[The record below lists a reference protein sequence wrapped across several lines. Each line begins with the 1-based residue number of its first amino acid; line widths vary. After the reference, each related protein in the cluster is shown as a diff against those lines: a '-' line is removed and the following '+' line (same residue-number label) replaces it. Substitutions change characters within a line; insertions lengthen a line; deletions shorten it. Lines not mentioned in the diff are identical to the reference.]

1 MQRCKTSIGTL
12 PRLSP
17 GRSGVKAR
25 FDSDDGPGHR
35 PIVSPCHPVGDRSQH
50 EPFAI
55 AGHVLPWGVRA
66 TMKVPAPIHPVAKR
80 LASLPRTRAGAH
92 NCRSNARATFRVL
105 YNCVHNGTA
114 ATVSVFPRGENVHPR
129 ARGQTGSHRPLGSH
143 SRATFPGPPYR
154 APASADNPCSP
165 GSRRWLI
172 LSNRA
177 RLIQYCAAE
186 GIGQFC
192 GKSHGAAYS
201 RCSGAGVHPR
211 PGRAASCQCEGPDEE
226 VEGAHVAVQR

>member
-1 MQRCKTSIGTL
+1 
-12 PRLSP
+12 
-17 GRSGVKAR
+17 
-25 FDSDDGPGHR
+25 
-35 PIVSPCHPVGDRSQH
+35 VGC
-50 EPFAI
+50 
-55 AGHVLPWGVRA
+55 VRA
-66 TMKVPAPIHPVAKR
+66 TMKVPAPSEKVGF
-80 LASLPRTRAGAH
+80 LASHPSRGAQLPQQCASDIP
-92 NCRSNARATFRVL
+92 RSIH
-105 YNCVHNGTA
+105 CVHNDTA

-165 GSRRWLI
+165 GSRRWSI

-192 GKSHGAAYS
+192 GKSHGAACS

-211 PGRAASCQCEGPDEE
+211 LGRAASCQCEGPDEE
-226 VEGAHVAVQR
+226 VEGAHVAIQR